1 MHLDLGLSLGGF
13 LVGIIVGLT
22 GMGGGAL
29 MTPMLIL
36 VFGASPSAAVSSDL
50 VASLFMRPL
59 GGAVHWKRGTVH
71 RGIVTW
77 LLVAAVPTAFLGAVI
92 QHALGSGSTA
102 ENRIKI
108 VLGVALLAAV
118 VAMLARLLTSPR
130 TPGDDGL
137 DSPVRRVPTLLLGG
151 IGGLI
156 VGVTSVGAG
165 SVIIVVMM
173 WLYPRM
179 STRSLVGTDLVQAV
193 PLVASAALGQLIF
206 GDVKLGLTTSLLIG
220 SMPGVFLGAQI
231 SARTTA
237 GWLRPALSVVLLAS
251 SLKLLGVGTTATL
264 LAALGLAVVVAVT
277 LVVMS
282 RRRPA
287 AIPAA
292 AVAARETSAAPVR

>member
-13 LVGIIVGLT
+13 LVGCIVGLT

-71 RGIVTW
+71 RGIVVH
-77 LLVAAVPTAFLGAVI
+77 LLVAAVPTAFVGAII

-102 ENRIKI
+102 QNRIKI
-108 VLGVALLAAV
+108 VLGIALLTAV
-118 VAMLARLLTSPR
+118 VAMLARFLSNPR
-130 TPGDDGL
+130 SLADDGL
-137 DSPVRRVPTLLLGG
+137 DSPVRRVPTLLLGA

-179 STRSLVGTDLVQAV
+179 STRSLIGTDLVQAV
-193 PLVASAALGQLIF
+193 PLVASAALGQLLF
-206 GDVKLGLTTSLLIG
+206 GNVQLGLTTSLLIG

-237 GWLRPALSVVLLAS
+237 AWLRPALSVVLLAS
-251 SLKLLGVGTTATL
+251 SLKLLEVGTSATL
-264 LAALGLAVVVAVT
+264 VAALGLAVVVAAMLVT
-277 LVVMS
+277 RS
-282 RRRPA
+282 RRQPA
-287 AIPAA
+287 DPPP
-292 AVAARETSAAPVR
+292 VPVREPASVSV